1 MATIQ
6 QILAYLNQYKARY
19 PLPTLKA
26 QLVKQN
32 VPPEMIDQA
41 IKMLAGAAPAQ
52 PPPAH
57 QPQQPAVRPQANAA
71 QPQQPAARSQPPTA
85 QPQQPAAQPAAGGG
99 AFSRHPGAPKPTAA
113 PVVPSSKRS
122 FILVVDDD
130 ELIRDMIVSKLE
142 GAGYRVTSATDAAES
157 VIQAEG
163 MKLSLIVSDIEMPG
177 FGSGVDALKKLRAS
191 SMIPKNLPVVF
202 VTGMPPKEA
211 QKIVPKNDPY
221 IRLMHKPVDWKLLE
235 TFIYDMTLQDKP
247 LT

>member
-1 MATIQ
+1 MANLQ
-6 QILAYLNQYKARY
+6 QVIAYLNQYKAKF

-26 QLVKQN
+26 QLMKQN
-32 VPPEMIDQA
+32 VPAAMIDQA
-41 IKMLAGAAPAQ
+41 IAALSGAALPAAQ
-52 PPPAH
+52 PQPPAA
-57 QPQQPAVRPQANAA
+57 QPVQPAA
-71 QPQQPAARSQPPTA
+71 QPQQPAA
-85 QPQQPAAQPAAGGG
+85 QPQQPAAQPAQPAG
-99 AFSRHPGAPKPTAA
+99 AFVRHPNAQKPTAP
-113 PVVPSSKRS
+113 PVPPKSKRA

-163 MKLSLIVSDIEMPG
+163 MKLSMIVSDIEMPG

-191 SMIPKNLPVVF
+191 NMIPKNLPVVF

-235 TFIYDMTLQDKP
+235 TYIYDMTLQTLP
-247 LT
+247 LA

>member
-1 MATIQ
+1 MANLQ
-6 QILAYLNQYKARY
+6 QVIAYLNQYKAKF

-26 QLVKQN
+26 QLMKQN
-32 VPPEMIDQA
+32 VSAAMIDQA
-41 IKMLAGAAPAQ
+41 IAALSGAAP
-52 PPPAH
+52 P
-57 QPQQPAVRPQANAA
+57 AA
-71 QPQQPAARSQPPTA
+71 QPQQPAA
-85 QPQQPAAQPAAGGG
+85 QPQQPAAQPAQPAAQPQPPAAQPQQPAAQPAQTAG
-99 AFSRHPGAPKPTAA
+99 AFVRHPNAQKPTAP
-113 PVVPSSKRS
+113 PVPPKSKRA

-163 MKLSLIVSDIEMPG
+163 MKLSMIVSDIEMPG

-191 SMIPKNLPVVF
+191 NMIPKNLPVVF

-235 TFIYDMTLQDKP
+235 TYIYDMTLQTLP
-247 LT
+247 LA